1 MVMILNTED
10 DNRIVQ
16 ETIPGVT
23 GASTLNDTQVSV
35 ITKFT
40 FATDPI
46 ADGWLIGSGWAWNS
60 GNENIEA
67 V

>member
-1 MVMILNTED
+1 MILNTED

-16 ETIPGVT
+16 ETALGVT
-23 GASTLNDTQVSV
+23 GASTLNDTRVSN

-40 FATDPI
+40 FDTDPEL
-46 ADGWLIGSGWAWNS
+46 DGWLIGSGWAWSASND
-60 GNENIEA
+60 NIEA

>member
-1 MVMILNTED
+1 MILNTED

-23 GASTLNDTQVSV
+23 GASTLNDTQVST
-35 ITKFT
+35 ITKYT
-40 FATDPI
+40 FDTDPTLS
-46 ADGWLIGSGWAWNS
+46 GWLIGSGWSWNS
-60 GNENIEA
+60 GSDNIEA